1 MQAYPLTLVNHL
13 KRARAFFPHKQIVSK
28 LKAGVFRYTY
38 RDFTGRVA
46 QLADA
51 LRALGIAEGDR
62 VGTLAW
68 NSYRHLELYYAVP
81 CMGAVLHTANLRLPR
96 DQIAYIINHAEDK
109 ILFLDE
115 DVLPLVEGLSL
126 TSVRNFVVM
135 LSDPNAA
142 MPKSSLVP
150 AHNYEDLLRNGSVDF
165 EFPEL
170 DENMPAGIC
179 YTSGTTGEPKGVV
192 YSHRGLSLHSL
203 ALCLPDTF
211 ALSERDTVMPIVS
224 MFHVNAWGMPYAAT
238 MIGAKQVYAGPHPDC
253 KTFAELIQKE
263 RVTLTSAVPSVWI
276 AMLAELERAHYDIS
290 SLRTIASGGSAVPP
304 SLIAA
309 YEQKFGVPIVHAWG
323 MTEISPLATVS
334 RLTTAMENWSE
345 ENKLRQRA
353 KQGLLIP
360 GLEMSVV
367 DGQGREVPWDGRQ
380 SGELLIRGPWV
391 ADGYYKGQ
399 QFTDGWLHTGDVV
412 TVDEHG
418 FMQIVDRTKDLIKSG
433 GEWIS
438 SVTLENTIMAHP
450 KVLEAAVIAVAHER
464 WQERPLACVVP
475 KPEFRDMITKEE
487 ILEMLSSQF
496 PEWWLPDEIV
506 FIEEVPKTSVGKFDK
521 KVLRE
526 RFKDIRLDE

>member
-1 MQAYPLTLVNHL
+1 MQAYPLTLTNHL
-13 KRARAFFPHKQIVSK
+13 KRARAFFPDKQIVSK
-28 LKAGVFRYTY
+28 LEAGVFRYTY
-38 RDFTGRVA
+38 RDFAGRVA
-46 QLADA
+46 QLANV
-51 LRALGIAEGDR
+51 LRGLGIGQGDR

-68 NSYRHLELYYAVP
+68 NSHRHLELYYAVP
-81 CMGAVLHTANLRLPR
+81 CMGAVLHTANLRLSR

-115 DVLPLVEGLSL
+115 DLLPLVERLSL
-126 TSVRNFVVM
+126 DSVRNFVVM
-135 LSDPNAA
+135 LSDPHGTV
-142 MPKSSLVP
+142 PTTSLRP
-150 AHNYEDLLRNGSVDF
+150 AHNYEDLLRSGSAHF

-203 ALCLPDTF
+203 ALCLPDAF

-238 MIGAKQVYAGPHPDC
+238 MVGAKQVYPGPHPDC
-253 KTFAELIQKE
+253 KTFAELIQNE
-263 RVTLTSAVPSVWI
+263 RVTLTAAVPSVWI
-276 AMLAELERAHYDIS
+276 AMLAELDRVHYDIG
-290 SLRTIASGGSAVPP
+290 SLRTIASGGAAVPQ

-309 YEQKFGVPIVHAWG
+309 YERKFGVPIVQAWG

-334 RLTTAMENWSE
+334 RLTAAMEDWSE
-345 ENKLRQRA
+345 KERLRQRG
-353 KQGLLIP
+353 KQGRLIP

-367 DGQGREVPWDGRQ
+367 DGQGREIAWDGRQ
-380 SGELLIRGPWV
+380 SGELRIRGPWV
-391 ADGYYKGQ
+391 ADRYYKGQ
-399 QFTDGWLHTGDVV
+399 QFADGWLHTGDVV

-418 FMQIVDRTKDLIKSG
+418 FVQIVDRTKDLIKSG

-438 SVTLENTIMAHP
+438 SVALENAIMAHP
-450 KVLEAAVIAVAHER
+450 KVLEAAVIAVAHDR
-464 WQERPLACVVP
+464 WQERPLACIVP
-475 KPEFRDMITKEE
+475 KPEFRNLITKEE
-487 ILEMLSSQF
+487 ILAALRSHL
-496 PEWWLPDEIV
+496 PAWWLPDEIV

-526 RFKDIRLDE
+526 RFKNVQL